1 MRKSKVIPL
10 EVAGKK
16 EVTVKEVSPYA
27 MYKALLAED
36 KIGEIFALAENCI
49 DLSREEL
56 QGLYPSEI
64 EQLTDAF
71 MEVNSSFLAVAD
83 KLGLKDTLMLT
94 ANKALSTLPAIADG
108 VLTNCPPLF
117 ASLFKEAMEK
127 LPGTTAGA
135 VSSPPLKP

>member
-10 EVAGKK
+10 EIAGKR

-49 DLSREEL
+49 DLSREQL
-56 QGLYPSEI
+56 QELYPSEI

-71 MEVNSSFLAVAD
+71 LEVNSSFLAVAD
-83 KLGLKDTLMLT
+83 KLGIKDALMLT
-94 ANKALSTLPAIADG
+94 ANKALNTMPAIADEM
-108 VLTNCPPLF
+108 LKNCPPVF
-117 ASLFKEAMEK
+117 STLFKEAMEK
-127 LPGTTAGA
+127 QPGITAGA
-135 VSSPPLKP
+135 AS

>member
-36 KIGEIFALAENCI
+36 KIGEIFVLAENCI

-64 EQLTDAF
+64 ETITDAF
-71 MEVNSSFLAVAD
+71 LEVNSSFLAVAD
-83 KLGLKDTLMLT
+83 RLGIKDTLMLI

-108 VLTNCPPLF
+108 MLKNCPPVFAILF
-117 ASLFKEAMEK
+117 SEAMAK

-135 VSSPPLKP
+135 ASSQLLKP